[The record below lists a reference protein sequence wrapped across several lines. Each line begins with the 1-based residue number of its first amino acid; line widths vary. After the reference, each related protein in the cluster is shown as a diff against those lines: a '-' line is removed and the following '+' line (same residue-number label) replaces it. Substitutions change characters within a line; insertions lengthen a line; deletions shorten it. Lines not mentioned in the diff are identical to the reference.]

1 MNLSQPRHFRFDGG
15 APDVAVVLNSGEN
28 DFFFFFWGTRKNR
41 KGLCV
46 SAQVVV

>member
-28 DFFFFFWGTRKNR
+28 FLFFVFGTRKNR

-46 SAQVVV
+46 SAQVLV